1 MKNANRLLGILSK
14 NRKKIKKLL
23 DLLSLSKKNKIV
35 DTGVK
40 LLQNIKQNWLQRKRQ
55 RKNVR
60 LKRKQKL
67 LKKHV
72 RKKKQEQPDE
82 QQDLKKIR
90 KGRMVNKKIVLH
102 LKKLIQR
109 LYKDQMSK
117 VHRQNQKHKRRLLKN
132 LSL

>member
-35 DTGVK
+35 DTGGK
-40 LLQNIKQNWLQRKRQ
+40 LLQNIKQNWLLRKRFW
-55 RKNVR
+55 KNAR
-60 LKRKQKL
+60 LKRKLKL

-102 LKKLIQR
+102 LKKLI
-109 LYKDQMSK
+109 
-117 VHRQNQKHKRRLLKN
+117 
-132 LSL
+132 